1 MSHDSSVESGSSD
14 SSVESGLSGTSITD
28 VDRSSEKLKNRL
40 FHGILV
46 AAASFGVVMLVFL
59 FGDIFY
65 EAVTGQREFGIE
77 LGRFLANTGSQTP
90 ANAGFYSAIIAS
102 IWLMLLTTAFIL
114 FIGISTALY
123 LVEYAPDNRTTRLI
137 EANLANLAGVPS
149 VVYGILILALIVN
162 GAGIGSVI
170 LAGAIALSALV
181 VPIVIVASIEAIRA
195 VPDGMRDG
203 SAAAGATQWQTIRR
217 VILPQAIPGIMTGTI
232 LALARA
238 IGETAPLLMVG
249 ALFTDTSVPSGPFD
263 SFSSMPVQIYNWTF
277 LPQREFLA
285 LAAMGIIVLLLILL
299 AMQAVA
305 VYIRRKY
312 ERDVSLTGV

>member
-1 MSHDSSVESGSSD
+1 MSTDTERGS
-14 SSVESGLSGTSITD
+14 EAIGQSITD
-28 VDRSSEKLKNRL
+28 VDLSSEKFKNRV
-40 FHGILV
+40 FYATLV
-46 AAASFGVVMLVFL
+46 AASSFGVIMLVFL
-59 FGDIFY
+59 FADIFY
-65 EAVTGQREFGIE
+65 EGIIGQQRFGIE
-77 LGRFLANTGSQTP
+77 ISRFLGNTGSQTP
-90 ANAGFYSAIIAS
+90 GNAGFYSAIVAS

-114 FIGISTALY
+114 FLGISTALY

-162 GAGIGSVI
+162 GAGLGSVI

-217 VILPQAIPGIMTGTI
+217 VVLPQAIPGIMTGTI

-238 IGETAPLLMVG
+238 VGETAPLLMVG

-263 SFSSMPVQIYNWTF
+263 SFSSMPVQIYNWTY

-285 LAAMGIIVLLLILL
+285 LAAMGIIVLLLVLL

>member
-1 MSHDSSVESGSSD
+1 MSTDTERSNEAVGQ
-14 SSVESGLSGTSITD
+14 TITE
-28 VDRSSEKLKNRL
+28 VDLSSEKFKNRL
-40 FHGILV
+40 FYGTLV
-46 AAASFGVVMLVFL
+46 AASSFGVLMLVFL

-65 EAVTGQREFGIE
+65 EAAVGQREFGIE
-77 LGRFLANTGSQTP
+77 IARFLGNTGSQTP
-90 ANAGFYSAIIAS
+90 ANAGFYSAIVAS
-102 IWLMLLTTAFIL
+102 IWLMVLTTIFIL
-114 FIGISTALY
+114 FLGISTALY

-162 GAGIGSVI
+162 GAGLGSVI

-217 VILPQAIPGIMTGTI
+217 VVLPQSLPGIMTGTI

-238 IGETAPLLMVG
+238 VGETAPLLMVG
-249 ALFTDTSVPSGPFD
+249 ALFTDTSVPNGPFD

-285 LAAMGIIVLLLILL
+285 LAAMGIIVLLLVLL

>member
-1 MSHDSSVESGSSD
+1 MSTDTERSNEAVGQ
-14 SSVESGLSGTSITD
+14 SITD
-28 VDRSSEKLKNRL
+28 VDLSSEKFKNRA
-40 FHGILV
+40 FYATLV
-46 AAASFGVVMLVFL
+46 AASSFGVIMLVFL
-59 FGDIFY
+59 FADIFY
-65 EAVTGQREFGIE
+65 EGIIGQQRFGIE
-77 LGRFLANTGSQTP
+77 IGRFLGNTGSQTP
-90 ANAGFYSAIIAS
+90 ANAGFYSAIVAS

-114 FIGISTALY
+114 FLGISTALY

-162 GAGIGSVI
+162 GAGLGSVI

-217 VILPQAIPGIMTGTI
+217 VVLPQAIPGIMTGTI

-238 IGETAPLLMVG
+238 VGETAPLLMVG

-263 SFSSMPVQIYNWTF
+263 SFSSMPVQIYNWTY

-285 LAAMGIIVLLLILL
+285 LAAMGIIVLLLVLL

>member
-1 MSHDSSVESGSSD
+1 MSTERKGDVTGR
-14 SSVESGLSGTSITD
+14 SITD
-28 VDRSSEKLKNRL
+28 VDLSSEKFKNRL
-40 FHGILV
+40 FYGLLL
-46 AAASFGVVMLVFL
+46 AASSFGVVMLVFL
-59 FGDIFY
+59 FADIFY
-65 EAVTGQREFGIE
+65 EAAIGQREFGIE
-77 LGRFLANTGSQTP
+77 LGRFLGNTGSQTP

-102 IWLMLLTTAFIL
+102 VWLMALTVVFIL
-114 FIGISTALY
+114 FLGISTALY

-149 VVYGILILALIVN
+149 VVYGILILALVVN
-162 GAGIGSVI
+162 GAGLGSVI
-170 LAGAIALSALV
+170 LAGAFALSALV
-181 VPIVIVASIEAIRA
+181 VPIVIVASIESIRA

-203 SAAAGATQWQTIRR
+203 SAATGATKWQTIRR
-217 VILPQAIPGIMTGTI
+217 VVLPQSLPGIMTGTI

-238 IGETAPLLMVG
+238 VGETAPLLMVG
-249 ALFTDTSVPSGPFD
+249 ALFTDTSVPGGPFD

-285 LAAMGIIVLLLILL
+285 LAAMGIIVLLVVLL
-299 AMQAVA
+299 LMQAVA